1 MNKLAEMVQ
10 AQLLE
15 AIDNDDLVLPTLP
28 EVALS
33 IREAAEDSEISVA
46 ALSKVIG
53 RDAALSAR
61 LIKVVNS
68 PLLRAAVEVTDL
80 HTAITRLGI
89 NYSCNLAIGL
99 VIEQI
104 FHARSPA
111 VEQKLRDIWANSLEV
126 AGISYEL
133 CRRYTQLKPDQA
145 ALGGLVHQIGALPVL
160 IYAEEHNELLSDPV
174 CLHYVI
180 EQIQPVLGDKILR
193 PGNSPSSW
201 SSCRPGSGPGP
212 ATDQIDYIDMVQ
224 IARCISQRGAPAA
237 GGAARLPPSGLPFG
251 TELEVMNCLRRGA
264 CCAECRSGGIR
275 DKTHPH
281 PQPALLAIMQAHL
294 RQMRP
299 ADLADNRQPNP
310 LPCALRR

>member
-1 MNKLAEMVQ
+1 MNKLAETVQ
-10 AQLLE
+10 AQLLA
-15 AIDNDDLVLPTLP
+15 AIDKDDLVLPTLP

-133 CRRYTQLKPDQA
+133 CRRHTQLKPDQA
-145 ALGGLVHQIGALPVL
+145 TLGGLVHQIGALPVL

-180 EQIQPVLGDKILR
+180 EQIQPVLGDKILTAWEF
-193 PGNSPSSW
+193 PEQLVNLPSQMQDLD
-201 SSCRPGSGPGP
+201 RRT
-212 ATDQIDYIDMVQ
+212 AQVDYIDIVQ
-224 IARCISQRGAPAA
+224 IARQLSQRSRSRPLAALPAYQH
-237 GGAARLPPSGLPFG
+237 LGLPYG
-251 TELEVMNCLRRGA
+251 TELDV
-264 CCAECRSGGIR
+264 
-275 DKTHPH
+275 
-281 PQPALLAIMQAHL
+281 
-294 RQMRP
+294 
-299 ADLADNRQPNP
+299 ADLLDARSM
-310 LPCALRR
+310 LR

>member
-10 AQLLE
+10 AQLLA

-33 IREAAEDSEISVA
+33 IREAAEDSEISVS

-104 FHARSPA
+104 FHARAPA
-111 VEQKLRDIWANSLEV
+111 VEHKLRDIWANSLEV

-133 CRRYTQLKPDQA
+133 CRRYTPELKPDQA
-145 ALGGLVHQIGALPVL
+145 TLGGLVHQIGALPVL

-180 EQIQPVLGDKILR
+180 EQIQPVLGDKIL
-193 PGNSPSSW
+193 SSW
-201 SSCRPGSGPGP
+201 EFPEQLVKLPSQVQDLDRR
-212 ATDQIDYIDMVQ
+212 TDKVDYIDVVQ
-224 IARCISQRGAPAA
+224 IAKCVSQRGRSRPLAALPAY
-237 GGAARLPPSGLPFG
+237 RHLGLPYG
-251 TELEVMNCLRRGA
+251 TELEIGELLEARNMLR
-264 CCAECRSGGIR
+264 
-275 DKTHPH
+275 
-281 PQPALLAIMQAHL
+281 
-294 RQMRP
+294 
-299 ADLADNRQPNP
+299 
-310 LPCALRR
+310 

>member
-1 MNKLAEMVQ
+1 MNELAETVQ
-10 AQLLE
+10 AQLLA
-15 AIDNDDLVLPTLP
+15 AIANDDLVLPTLP

-33 IREAAEDSEISVA
+33 IREAAENTEISVA

-104 FHARSPA
+104 FHARSAA
-111 VEQKLRDIWANSLEV
+111 VEQKLRDVWTTSLEV

-133 CRRYTQLKPDQA
+133 CRRYTYLKPDQA

-180 EQIQPVLGDKILR
+180 DQIQPVLGDKILSAWEFPEQLVR
-193 PGNSPSSW
+193 LPGLIQDLD
-201 SSCRPGSGPGP
+201 RQ
-212 ATDQIDYIDMVQ
+212 TDKVDYIDIVQ
-224 IARCISQRGAPAA
+224 IARCLSSRQRTRPLTALPAY
-237 GGAARLPPSGLPFG
+237 RHLGLPYG
-251 TELEVMNCLRRGA
+251 AELDAAQLLEARNMLR
-264 CCAECRSGGIR
+264 
-275 DKTHPH
+275 
-281 PQPALLAIMQAHL
+281 
-294 RQMRP
+294 
-299 ADLADNRQPNP
+299 
-310 LPCALRR
+310 

>member
-10 AQLLE
+10 AQLLA

-33 IREAAEDSEISVA
+33 IREAAENSEISVA
-46 ALSKVIG
+46 ALSRVIG

-68 PLLRAAVEVTDL
+68 PLLRATVEVTDL

-133 CRRYTQLKPDQA
+133 CRRHTQLKPDQA
-145 ALGGLVHQIGALPVL
+145 TLGGLVHQIGALPVL

-180 EQIQPVLGDKILR
+180 EQIHPVLGDKILSAWEF
-193 PGNSPSSW
+193 PEQLANLPSQVQDLD
-201 SSCRPGSGPGP
+201 RR
-212 ATDQIDYIDMVQ
+212 TDKIDYIDIVQ
-224 IARCISQRGAPAA
+224 VARCISQRTRSRPLAALPAYHH
-237 GGAARLPPSGLPFG
+237 LGLPQG
-251 TELEVMNCLRRGA
+251 TELDVMDLLDARSMLR
-264 CCAECRSGGIR
+264 
-275 DKTHPH
+275 
-281 PQPALLAIMQAHL
+281 
-294 RQMRP
+294 
-299 ADLADNRQPNP
+299 
-310 LPCALRR
+310 

>member
-10 AQLLE
+10 AQLLA

-46 ALSKVIG
+46 ALSRVIG

-68 PLLRAAVEVTDL
+68 PLLRALVEVTDL
-80 HTAITRLGI
+80 HTAITRLGV

-104 FHARSPA
+104 FHARSAA
-111 VEQKLRDIWANSLEV
+111 VEHKLRDIWENSLEV
-126 AGISYEL
+126 AGISYEI
-133 CRRYTQLKPDQA
+133 CRRYTHLKPDQA
-145 ALGGLVHQIGALPVL
+145 TLGGLVHQIGALPVL

-180 EQIQPVLGDKILR
+180 EQIQPVLGDKILSAWEF
-193 PGNSPSSW
+193 PEQLVNLPSQVQNLE
-201 SSCRPGSGPGP
+201 RE
-212 ATDQIDYIDMVQ
+212 TDKIDYIGIVQ
-224 IARCISQRGAPAA
+224 IARSLSLRGRGQPLTSLPAYKLL
-237 GGAARLPPSGLPFG
+237 RLPEGK
-251 TELEVMNCLRRGA
+251 ELDLMELVEARDMLR
-264 CCAECRSGGIR
+264 
-275 DKTHPH
+275 
-281 PQPALLAIMQAHL
+281 
-294 RQMRP
+294 
-299 ADLADNRQPNP
+299 
-310 LPCALRR
+310 

>member
-10 AQLLE
+10 AQLLA

-104 FHARSPA
+104 FHARSSA
-111 VEQKLRDIWANSLEV
+111 VEQKLRDIWSNSLEV

-133 CRRYTQLKPDQA
+133 CRRYTPQLKPDQA
-145 ALGGLVHQIGALPVL
+145 TLGGLVNQIGALPVL

-180 EQIQPVLGDKILR
+180 EQIQPVLGDKIL
-193 PGNSPSSW
+193 SSW
-201 SSCRPGSGPGP
+201 EFPEQLVNLPSQVQDLDRS
-212 ATDQIDYIDMVQ
+212 TDKVDYIDVVQ
-224 IARCISQRGAPAA
+224 IAKCLSLRGRSRPLAALPAY
-237 GGAARLPPSGLPFG
+237 RHLGLPFG
-251 TELEVMNCLRRGA
+251 TELEMGELLEARSMLR
-264 CCAECRSGGIR
+264 
-275 DKTHPH
+275 
-281 PQPALLAIMQAHL
+281 
-294 RQMRP
+294 
-299 ADLADNRQPNP
+299 
-310 LPCALRR
+310 

>member
-10 AQLLE
+10 AQLLA

-46 ALSKVIG
+46 ALSRVIG

-68 PLLRAAVEVTDL
+68 PLLRALVEVTDL
-80 HTAITRLGI
+80 HTAITRLGV

-111 VEQKLRDIWANSLEV
+111 VEHKLRDIWENSLEV
-126 AGISYEL
+126 AGISYEI
-133 CRRYTQLKPDQA
+133 CRRYTHLKPDQA
-145 ALGGLVHQIGALPVL
+145 TLGGLVHQIGALPVL

-174 CLHYVI
+174 CLHFVI
-180 EQIQPVLGDKILR
+180 EQIHPVLGDKILSAWEF
-193 PGNSPSSW
+193 PEQLVNLPSQVQDLE
-201 SSCRPGSGPGP
+201 RE
-212 ATDQIDYIDMVQ
+212 TDKIDYIGIVQ
-224 IARCISQRGAPAA
+224 IARSLSLRGRGQPLTSLPAYKLL
-237 GGAARLPPSGLPFG
+237 RLPEGK
-251 TELEVMNCLRRGA
+251 ELDLLELVEARDMLR
-264 CCAECRSGGIR
+264 
-275 DKTHPH
+275 
-281 PQPALLAIMQAHL
+281 
-294 RQMRP
+294 
-299 ADLADNRQPNP
+299 
-310 LPCALRR
+310 

>member
-10 AQLLE
+10 AQLLA

-46 ALSKVIG
+46 ALSRVIG

-68 PLLRAAVEVTDL
+68 PLLRALVEVTDL
-80 HTAITRLGI
+80 HTAITRLGV

-111 VEQKLRDIWANSLEV
+111 VEHKLRDIWENSLEV
-126 AGISYEL
+126 AGISYEI
-133 CRRYTQLKPDQA
+133 CRRYTHLKPDQA
-145 ALGGLVHQIGALPVL
+145 TLGGLVHQIGALPVL
-160 IYAEEHNELLSDPV
+160 IYAEEHNELLSDPI

-180 EQIQPVLGDKILR
+180 EQIQPVLGDKILSAWEF
-193 PGNSPSSW
+193 PEQLVNLPSQVQNLE
-201 SSCRPGSGPGP
+201 RE
-212 ATDQIDYIDMVQ
+212 TDKIDYIGIVQ
-224 IARCISQRGAPAA
+224 IARSLSLRGRGQPLTTLPAYKLL
-237 GGAARLPPSGLPFG
+237 RLPEGK
-251 TELEVMNCLRRGA
+251 ELDLMELVEARDMLR
-264 CCAECRSGGIR
+264 
-275 DKTHPH
+275 
-281 PQPALLAIMQAHL
+281 
-294 RQMRP
+294 
-299 ADLADNRQPNP
+299 
-310 LPCALRR
+310 

>member
-10 AQLLE
+10 AQLLD
-15 AIDNDDLVLPTLP
+15 AIEKDDLVLPTLP

-104 FHARSPA
+104 FHARAPA

-126 AGISYEL
+126 AGISYEI
-133 CRRYTQLKPDQA
+133 CRRYTHLKPDQA
-145 ALGGLVHQIGALPVL
+145 TLGGLVNQIGALPVL

-180 EQIQPVLGDKILR
+180 EQIQPVLGDKILKAWEF
-193 PGNSPSSW
+193 PEQLVNLPSRFRTWTGRLTRSIT
-201 SSCRPGSGPGP
+201 SISCRS
-212 ATDQIDYIDMVQ
+212 
-224 IARCISQRGAPAA
+224 PAA
-237 GGAARLPPSGLPFG
+237 SASAGAIGHWRRCRLIATWGCRLVLSWRWKS
-251 TELEVMNCLRRGA
+251 CLKRGA
-264 CCAECRSGGIR
+264 CSAEQCQPVLAYLACRR
-275 DKTHPH
+275 
-281 PQPALLAIMQAHL
+281 
-294 RQMRP
+294 
-299 ADLADNRQPNP
+299 
-310 LPCALRR
+310 

>member
-10 AQLLE
+10 AQLLD
-15 AIDNDDLVLPTLP
+15 AIEKDDLVLPTLP

-46 ALSKVIG
+46 ALSRVIG

-68 PLLRAAVEVTDL
+68 PLLRATVEVTEL

-111 VEQKLRDIWANSLEV
+111 VEQKLREIWANSLEV
-126 AGISYEL
+126 AGMSYEL
-133 CRRYTQLKPDQA
+133 ARRYTRLKPDQA
-145 ALGGLVHQIGALPVL
+145 ALGGLVNQIGALPVL

-174 CLHYVI
+174 CLHHVI
-180 EQIQPVLGDKILR
+180 ELIQPVLGDKILKAWEFPEQLVKL
-193 PGNSPSSW
+193 PGLVQDLD
-201 SSCRPGSGPGP
+201 RQ
-212 ATDQIDYIDMVQ
+212 TDRIDYIDVVQ
-224 IARCISQRGAPAA
+224 IARCISQRGRERPLAALPAY
-237 GGAARLPPSGLPFG
+237 RHLGLPMG
-251 TELEVMNCLRRGA
+251 SELHAEDLLEARSLLR
-264 CCAECRSGGIR
+264 
-275 DKTHPH
+275 
-281 PQPALLAIMQAHL
+281 
-294 RQMRP
+294 
-299 ADLADNRQPNP
+299 
-310 LPCALRR
+310 

>member
-10 AQLLE
+10 AQLLD
-15 AIDNDDLVLPTLP
+15 AIEKDDLVLPTLP

-104 FHARSPA
+104 FHARAPA

-126 AGISYEL
+126 AGISYEI
-133 CRRYTQLKPDQA
+133 CRRFTHLKPDQA
-145 ALGGLVHQIGALPVL
+145 TLGGLVNQIGALPVL

-180 EQIQPVLGDKILR
+180 EQIQPVLGDKILKAWEF
-193 PGNSPSSW
+193 PEQLVNLPSQVQDLD
-201 SSCRPGSGPGP
+201 RQ
-212 ATDQIDYIDMVQ
+212 TDKVDYIDIVQ
-224 IARCISQRGAPAA
+224 IARCISQRGRHRPLAALPAY
-237 GGAARLPPSGLPFG
+237 RHLGLPFG
-251 TELEVMNCLRRGA
+251 TELEVDELLEARSMLR
-264 CCAECRSGGIR
+264 
-275 DKTHPH
+275 
-281 PQPALLAIMQAHL
+281 
-294 RQMRP
+294 
-299 ADLADNRQPNP
+299 
-310 LPCALRR
+310 

>member
-10 AQLLE
+10 AQLLD
-15 AIDNDDLVLPTLP
+15 AIEKDDLVLPTLP

-104 FHARSPA
+104 FHARAPA
-111 VEQKLRDIWANSLEV
+111 VQ
-126 AGISYEL
+126 
-133 CRRYTQLKPDQA
+133 Q
-145 ALGGLVHQIGALPVL
+145 
-160 IYAEEHNELLSDPV
+160 
-174 CLHYVI
+174 
-180 EQIQPVLGDKILR
+180 
-193 PGNSPSSW
+193 
-201 SSCRPGSGPGP
+201 SCAKSGPT
-212 ATDQIDYIDMVQ
+212 AWM
-224 IARCISQRGAPAA
+224 
-237 GGAARLPPSGLPFG
+237 
-251 TELEVMNCLRRGA
+251 
-264 CCAECRSGGIR
+264 
-275 DKTHPH
+275 
-281 PQPALLAIMQAHL
+281 
-294 RQMRP
+294 
-299 ADLADNRQPNP
+299 
-310 LPCALRR
+310 